1 MLRVPRKRRTRGAYT
16 GVELPASGKPVLYLL
31 VNLEGDAL
39 NVENRKILV
48 LGGGGMVGLAMCRE
62 LLELQPREIQSL
74 TLAESED
81 ACRELAPL
89 ARTTILT
96 PSAGDV
102 FGLVHGGTRREKIRA
117 QLNPLDSG
125 NLQGFILYDLLAGS
139 RPDIVIDAVNT
150 ATGIAYRDIFS
161 AADKVLAQIDGR
173 QTDGGEIGESEV
185 ETLLEALYMPRLIRH
200 IQIMYNGMLDAG
212 TGVYVKVGT
221 TGTGGMGL
229 NVPYTHSEE
238 KPSRTLLAK
247 TAMAGAHS
255 MLLFLMARTPGGPI
269 VKEIKPAAA
278 IAWKRIGYGAIHR
291 KREPIHLVD
300 AQPRPLGSTFSSDD
314 PNAARVR
321 DETFD
326 NVFIDTGEN
335 GVFSLEEFVTI
346 SSGEQMEFV
355 TPEEIAK
362 YAVFEIIGGNT
373 GYDVMGALDSAVL
386 GPTYRAG
393 LLRHWAIEKM
403 TALEKEH
410 GVRSV
415 AFELLGPPKNSKL
428 LFEAHLLRAAFRTMG
443 AVRESTAE
451 LVCERLNRLV
461 REEPEEANRIM
472 SVGMPILLASG
483 EVVRGPKVIV
493 PPDACNEEVTPEK
506 LERWARD
513 GWVDLRLANCAK
525 CVERFRRIQE
535 EVQSLP
541 EGDTSSRN
549 LRDRFFWN
557 EAQGIQPGKTVAWIL
572 STEEGGWR
580 WKR

>member
-1 MLRVPRKRRTRGAYT
+1 M
-16 GVELPASGKPVLYLL
+16 
-31 VNLEGDAL
+31 

-62 LLELQPREIQSL
+62 LLERQPQEIQIHSL
-74 TLAESED
+74 TLAESEE

-89 ARTTILT
+89 AGATTLT
-96 PSAGDV
+96 PSAGDI
-102 FGLVHGGTRREKIRA
+102 FGLVHGGTQREKIHA
-117 QLNPLDSG
+117 QLNPLVGDH
-125 NLQGFILYDLLAGS
+125 LQGFILYDLLVKS

-161 AADKVLAQIDGR
+161 TAERVLAHLDA
-173 QTDGGEIGESEV
+173 GEVGEAEV
-185 ETLLEALYMPRLIRH
+185 ETLLEALAMPRLIRH

-247 TAMAGAHS
+247 TALAGAHS

-278 IAWKRIGYGAIHR
+278 IAWKRIGYGPIHR
-291 KREPIHLVD
+291 KREPIRLVD
-300 AQPRPLGSTFSSDD
+300 AQPRPLGSTFSTDD
-314 PNAARVR
+314 PGAARVR

-326 NVFIDTGEN
+326 SVFIDTGEN

-362 YAVFEIIGGNT
+362 YAVFEIEGGNT
-373 GYDVMGALDSAVL
+373 GYDIMSALDSAVL

-403 TALEKEH
+403 MALEREH

-461 REEPEEANRIM
+461 REEPEEANRIV
-472 SVGMPILLASG
+472 SVGMPILLESG
-483 EVVRGPKVIV
+483 ELLRGPRVIV
-493 PPDACNEEVTPEK
+493 PPDACNEEVTPAK
-506 LERWARD
+506 LEHWVRD

-525 CVERFRRIQE
+525 WVERFRRIHAD
-535 EVQSLP
+535 VQALP
-541 EGDTSSRN
+541 EGDTSSRY

>member
-1 MLRVPRKRRTRGAYT
+1 M
-16 GVELPASGKPVLYLL
+16 
-31 VNLEGDAL
+31 

-48 LGGGGMVGLAMCRE
+48 LGGGGMVGLAVCRE
-62 LLELQPREIQSL
+62 LLERKPREIQVHSL
-74 TLAESED
+74 TMAESED

-89 ARTTILT
+89 AGAAVLT
-96 PSAGDV
+96 PSAGDI
-102 FGLVHGGTRREKIRA
+102 FGLRHGGTRREKIRS
-117 QLNPLDSG
+117 QLNPLGEGD
-125 NLQGFILYDLLAGS
+125 LEHFVLYDLLTGS
-139 RPDIVIDAVNT
+139 KPDIVIDAVNT

-161 AADKVLAQIDGR
+161 SAERVVAQLDG
-173 QTDGGEIGESEV
+173 DGLGDEEV
-185 ETLLEALYMPRLIRH
+185 EVLLEALYMPRLIRH
-200 IQIMYNGMLDAG
+200 IQVIYNGMLDAG
-212 TGVYVKVGT
+212 TRVYVKVGT

-238 KPSRTLLAK
+238 KPSRTLLSK

-278 IAWKRIGYGAIHR
+278 IAWKRIGYGPIHR
-291 KREPIHLVD
+291 KREPIRLVD
-300 AQPRPLGSTFSSDD
+300 ARPRPVGTTFSSDD
-314 PNAARVR
+314 PEAARVR
-321 DETFD
+321 EETFD

-335 GVFSLEEFVTI
+335 GVFSLEEFAMIT
-346 SSGEQMEFV
+346 SGEQMEFV

-362 YAVFEIIGGNT
+362 YAVFEIIGGST
-373 GYDVMGALDSAVL
+373 GYDVMNALDSAVL

-410 GVRSV
+410 GARSV

-428 LFEAHLLRAAFRTMG
+428 LFEAHLLRTAFRTMG
-443 AVRESTAE
+443 AVRDSTPE
-451 LVCERLNRLV
+451 EVCERLNRLV
-461 REEPEEANRIM
+461 LEEPEEANRIVA
-472 SVGMPILLASG
+472 VGMPILLESG
-483 EVVRGPKVIV
+483 ELLRGPRVIV
-493 PPDACNEEVTPEK
+493 PPDARNEEVTPEK
-506 LERWARD
+506 LERWVRD

-525 CVERFRRIQE
+525 WVERFRRIHQ

-541 EGDTSSRN
+541 VGDTSSRY
-549 LRDRFFWN
+549 LRDRHFWN

-572 STEEGGWR
+572 SSEEGGWR